1 MQTIKMTTNLNK
13 ISHGKAT
20 FMASPRSTRSSEE
33 CKSEI
38 KMSFNKLMEA
48 EQSELSTEFSADDV
62 DMQTPKFSELS
73 MILEKG
79 ESKYEPLQQQDF
91 NIGCSRLQGQKANIR
106 ASDIPHLV
114 PTEEECEILL
124 NKLEE
129 KSAALKEEVERLEAF
144 SNMAS
149 GVTNICDEVEQM
161 LDNFVETTEKE
172 LNQSFQAM
180 MMPKKSPRGGNRS
193 HRGNNLPIPSSRNPR
208 VLQKG
213 GSTHVSPSPRND
225 RVPRAGSYHV

>member
-1 MQTIKMTTNLNK
+1 MQTTLNK
-13 ISHGKAT
+13 ISHNKVT

-48 EQSELSTEFSADDV
+48 EQSELSTEFSVDGV

-91 NIGCSRLQGQKANIR
+91 NTGCSRLQRQKVNTR
-106 ASDIPHLV
+106 ASDIPHV
-114 PTEEECEILL
+114 APTEEECEILL

-161 LDNFVETTEKE
+161 LDNFVETSEKE

-180 MMPKKSPRGGNRS
+180 MGPKKSPRGGNRS
-193 HRGNNLPIPSSRNPR
+193 YRGNNLKIPSPRNPR

-213 GSTHVSPSPRND
+213 GS
-225 RVPRAGSYHV
+225 YHV